1 MNSSK
6 SYQEQAEEIV
16 AKHNARVKNNSK
28 SYQEQAEEIV
38 AKHKAEIG
46 KSGECI
52 LIDLHQDSMMQW
64 FAYKH
69 LPPHLQEAS
78 KVFHDLAYHVVTTT
92 KPGRERSV
100 CLRKLVEAKDA
111 GVRAALN
118 PGA

>member
-1 MNSSK
+1 MSSG
-6 SYQEQAEEIV
+6 EEVRDFTEDIT
-16 AKHNARVKNNSK
+16 KDFKD
-28 SYQEQAEEIV
+28 
-38 AKHKAEIG
+38 EIG
-46 KSGECI
+46 KPDECI
-52 LIDLHQDSMMQW
+52 LIDADQDSMMQW

-78 KVFHDLAYHVVTTT
+78 KVFYDLAYHVVTTT

>member
-1 MNSSK
+1 MSDN
-6 SYQEQAEEIV
+6 
-16 AKHNARVKNNSK
+16 
-28 SYQEQAEEIV
+28 
-38 AKHKAEIG
+38 KAD
-46 KSGECI
+46 KCVV
-52 LIDLHQDSMMQW
+52 IDADQDSMLQW

-78 KVFHDLAYHVVTTT
+78 KVFYDLAYRVATTT